1 MMTVNEVSK
10 LTGVSVRTLHYYDAI
25 GLLYPSETT
34 DSGYRLY
41 DDTAL
46 ERLQQILLFR
56 ELEFS
61 LKEIKQIVDSP
72 DFDRNKALDQQI
84 KLLRLKKEHL
94 DNLINLA
101 LEIKNK
107 GVNPMNFKA
116 FNTENLEQYAKEAKA
131 SWGHTDSYKEFEEKR
146 KNYSSKD
153 WSDINH
159 MLMQNFIEFGKLLK
173 ESPESEAVQNQVKLL
188 QNTITKNYYTCTK
201 EILAGLGQMYS
212 GDARFLENI
221 DSAGG
226 RGTAEFTSK
235 AIAYYCGH

>member
-10 LTGVSVRTLHYYDAI
+10 LAGVSVRTLHYYNTI

-61 LKEIKQIVDSP
+61 LKEIKQILDSP
-72 DFDRNKALDQQI
+72 DFDKNKALSQQI
-84 KLLRLKKEHL
+84 NLLSLKKEHL
-94 DNLINLA
+94 DNLISLA

-107 GVNPMNFKA
+107 GINPMNFKA
-116 FNTENLEQYAKEAKA
+116 FNTEKLDQYAKEAKA
-131 SWGHTDSYKEFEEKR
+131 SWGHTDSYKEFEEKTR
-146 KNYSSKD
+146 NYSSKD

-188 QNTITKNYYTCTK
+188 QDTITKNYYTCTK

-212 GDARFLENI
+212 SDERFMESI

-226 RGTAEFTSK
+226 KGTAEFTGK

>member
-1 MMTVNEVSK
+1 MITVNEVSR
-10 LTGVSVRTLHYYDAI
+10 LAGVSVRTLHYYDTI
-25 GLLYPSETT
+25 GLLYPSDTT

-61 LKEIKQIVDSP
+61 LKEIKQILDSP
-72 DFDRNKALDQQI
+72 NFDRNKALSQQI
-84 KLLRLKKEHL
+84 DLLRLKQEHL

-116 FNTENLEQYAKEAKA
+116 FDTEKIEQYTKEAKA
-131 SWGHTDSYKEFEEKR
+131 SWGHTDAYKEYEEKT
-146 KNYSSKD
+146 KNYSRKD
-153 WSDINH
+153 WSDTNL
-159 MLMQNFIEFGKLLK
+159 MLMQNFIEFGKLLQ

-188 QNTITKNYYTCTK
+188 QDTITKNYYTCTK

-212 GDARFLENI
+212 SDERFMESI

-226 RGTAEFTSK
+226 EGTAEFTSK